1 MTIRALVF
9 DAYGTLYDVQSVLAG
24 AEQLCPGRG
33 AVITDVWRLKQ
44 LEYSWLRSPLQEYE
58 DFWEVTRASLDFA
71 LRAAGIEPNAAV
83 CEPLME
89 NYLSLDPYPEAR
101 DALRALEGRRLAI
114 LSNGSPKMLE
124 ALVRSS
130 GLDQWIETAISVDR
144 VRMYKP
150 HPSCY
155 ALVEGVL
162 GVARRDVLFASSN
175 SFDVAG
181 AKAFGFNVAW
191 IRRGGAESP
200 VDGPIGSAALF
211 RMLRGRAE
219 ELGHVADY
227 VVSALTDL
235 PKILQ

>member
-1 MTIRALVF
+1 MSICALVF
-9 DAYGTLYDVQSVLAG
+9 DAYGTLYNVQSVLSR

-33 AVITDVWRLKQ
+33 GVITEIWRLKQ
-44 LEYSWLRSPLQEYE
+44 LEYSWLRSLLQEYE
-58 DFWEVTRASLDFA
+58 DFWELTRASLGFA
-71 LRAAGIEPNAAV
+71 LRAAGIEPTAAV

-89 NYLSLDPYPEAR
+89 NYLCLDPYPDAR

-124 ALVRSS
+124 ALVKSS

-144 VRMYKP
+144 VRIYKP

-155 ALVEGVL
+155 ALVEEVL

-181 AKAFGFNVAW
+181 AKAFGFKVAW
-191 IRRGGAESP
+191 IRRGGAASP
-200 VDGPIGSAALF
+200 VDGPIDSAVLY

-235 PKILQ
+235 PGILQ